1 MEFKD
6 NITGEKAIYK
16 TEFDIKIEGN
26 KLVLNYSAKHSKF
39 YSYSDKFNDDIYK
52 GDVVEVFID
61 VGVKDHYWEIEVAP
75 NGTVFLADITNDG
88 KSFSG
93 ARLKENFVERKVTL
107 YENDYDVLM
116 EIPLDKLGYNP
127 EYGIKYNAYRIDT
140 DGGIENAHLFA
151 LSPTMCGSFHKRE
164 SFIKL

>member
-52 GDVVEVFID
+52 GDVVAMQDTTVVLIP
-61 VGVKDHYWEIEVAP
+61 KEI
-75 NGTVFLADITNDG
+75 
-88 KSFSG
+88 KSQ
-93 ARLKENFVERKVTL
+93 KEKI
-107 YENDYDVLM
+107 M
-116 EIPLDKLGYNP
+116 MK
-127 EYGIKYNAYRIDT
+127 K
-140 DGGIENAHLFA
+140 
-151 LSPTMCGSFHKRE
+151 KR
-164 SFIKL
+164 